1 MNHFGVHKNVKCR
14 VAGLGKGKWKQRE
27 DLPSA
32 FRKSIKCQK
41 VKRCVMSDAK
51 MGRVFLS
58 VVGLRVVGHQ
68 YFQGERW
75 INVLQQDFR
84 NKGKG

>member
-1 MNHFGVHKNVKCR
+1 MNHFGVRENVVHG
-14 VAGLGKGKWKQRE
+14 VADLGKGKWKQRE

-41 VKRCVMSDAK
+41 VKRCIMSDAE

-58 VVGLRVVGHQ
+58 VAGLCVVGRQ
-68 YFQGERW
+68 YFRGERCL
-75 INVLQQDFR
+75 NVLQQDFR

>member
-1 MNHFGVHKNVKCR
+1 MNHFGLRGNVVHGV
-14 VAGLGKGKWKQRE
+14 VGLGKGKWKQRE

-32 FRKSIKCQK
+32 FKKSIKCQK
-41 VKRCVMSDAK
+41 VKMCIMSDVE

-58 VVGLRVVGHQ
+58 VVGLHVVGRQ
-68 YFQGERW
+68 YFRGERCL
-75 INVLQQDFR
+75 NVLQQDFR